1 MGNASATPRRSFAR
15 KLLIA
20 LVLGALLLGAA
31 AWIGMRL
38 IERHVAGLLGPRAQ
52 VADVRL
58 GFDAVVL
65 TDVKIAGA
73 EGVAPASAQRVVAEP
88 DWGSLLRRQPVFR
101 KITIEGFDFAVLR
114 SADGDMQISPA
125 LQAALREADGD
136 GGRARDKG
144 PIRVDDIVLDGGR
157 LDFIDSA
164 IAKPPHRI
172 PFENV
177 SARLHPLVLP
187 ADGQQSQMEFK

>member
-15 KLLIA
+15 KLLVA

-157 LDFIDSA
+157 PVGA
-164 IAKPPHRI
+164 
-172 PFENV
+172 
-177 SARLHPLVLP
+177 
-187 ADGQQSQMEFK
+187 